1 MNYSE
6 PGFEITLTENVL
18 HCSGKLE
25 KSNYTDID
33 QFLREVDHALQAEVC
48 VIDLT
53 ELHFLNSSGIKT
65 LATFMLGSPKKFEIR
80 VNDSITWQ
88 TQSIPALTF
97 LKPNQI
103 TVTHSKS

>member
-6 PGFEITLTENVL
+6 QGFEITLTENVL
-18 HCSGKLE
+18 LCSGKLE
-25 KSNYTDID
+25 KSNYTDVD
-33 QFLREVDHALQAEVC
+33 RFLREVDQSLHAELC
-48 VIDLT
+48 IIDLT
-53 ELHFLNSSGIKT
+53 TLSFLNSSGIKS

-80 VNDSITWQ
+80 INDSITWQ

-103 TVTHSKS
+103 TISHN